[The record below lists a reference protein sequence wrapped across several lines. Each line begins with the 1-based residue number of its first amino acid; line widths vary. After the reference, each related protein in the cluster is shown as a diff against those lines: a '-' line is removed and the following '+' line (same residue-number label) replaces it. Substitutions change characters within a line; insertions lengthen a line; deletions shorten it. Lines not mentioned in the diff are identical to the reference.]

1 MDRDYQ
7 AFQTATRSR
16 IGRLGFAFKFFG
28 GKVGKSW
35 WRIWTRGRN
44 VELPMW
50 QRPAAMA
57 IILGFYGVG
66 LAGEIG
72 SALTRSFEPLPKP
85 KRVETTKRGPAR
97 KAAAA

>member
-1 MDRDYQ
+1 
-7 AFQTATRSR
+7 
-16 IGRLGFAFKFFG
+16 
-28 GKVGKSW
+28 
-35 WRIWTRGRN
+35 
-44 VELPMW
+44 
-50 QRPAAMA
+50 MA

-85 KRVETTKRGPAR
+85 ERVEAPKRRPAR